1 MLHDATGGSLRAS
14 PGHSAPRMRAAELAV
29 QEAQASR
36 TQIEASARSDAERV
50 ESVKAA
56 LVAAVGGTL
65 GSLPYVVTSGT
76 GASAA

>member
-1 MLHDATGGSLRAS
+1 
-14 PGHSAPRMRAAELAV
+14 MRAAELAV